1 MSHRLDPLLKPRSIA
16 FVGASPREKT
26 PGNGVLKAI
35 RLGGYAGKV
44 YAVNPKYPEIEGYP
58 CFPSL
63 SALPEPVD
71 LAVLCVGSKGL
82 EAALAEAIACKARAA
97 AIFDNPH
104 LENDT
109 SPPLVKRLQRMAR
122 EAGLPL
128 CGANGMGYYGPAERT
143 FVCGYPPPA
152 PVASGGIFF
161 ITHSGTAFGALTTS
175 DPRLGFSTI
184 VSSGQELA
192 TTMADYMDYALEQ
205 PSTRVLALFMETV
218 RDPAGFIAALEKATR
233 KGVPVVAIKIGRT
246 EVAAKLA
253 VSHSGAIAG
262 NDAAYEALFDRYGVV
277 RVNDLYEMAA
287 VLTLLSHDRAVGPG
301 ALAVL
306 GDSGGERGML
316 IDLAADLGVPF
327 AKINDTTVARLRERL
342 VPGLDAVNPVDAW
355 GTMVDWENI
364 YRDCLVALQR
374 DPDTGITIL
383 LRDMRTG
390 EFLSEAQIHIAASV
404 AADVPAKPIVMAT
417 NFSGLLHRD
426 IALRAKELGIPVLDG
441 TRNALVAVKAA
452 MAYRDFLARP
462 ADVAPAKV
470 DDKLRAKWRAR
481 LSQGGALDET
491 ESLALL
497 SDYGVPVQ
505 PHAVVEGEGAA
516 LAAARKFGFPV
527 VLKTA
532 TPGILH
538 KTDKGGVKLGIADEA
553 AFKDAYADMAK
564 RLGPRVLV
572 APMAGPGVE
581 LALGMITDA
590 QWGPLVLVGAGGTLI
605 EVMADRSVAL
615 PPVDEAGARRMVDR
629 LRLRPL
635 LDGKRGAAPS
645 DMASLARAVARL
657 SVLAADLGDLIGEI
671 DVNPLRCGPSGA
683 VALDALVV
691 AKTQAAAAAD

>member
-26 PGNGVLKAI
+26 PGNGILKAI
-35 RLGGYAGKV
+35 RMGGYEGKV

-63 SALPEPVD
+63 SAVPESVD
-71 LAVLCVGSKGL
+71 LAVLCVGSRIL
-82 EAALAEAIACKARAA
+82 EEALAEAIRCKAGAV

-128 CGANGMGYYGPAERT
+128 CGANGMGYYGPAEKT

-184 VSSGQELA
+184 VSSGMELA

-218 RDPAGFIAALEKATR
+218 RDPAGFIAALEKANA
-233 KGVPVVAIKIGRT
+233 KGVPVVALKIGRT
-246 EVAAKLA
+246 ETAAKLA

-287 VLTLLSHDRAVGPG
+287 VLTLLSHDRKVVAGN
-301 ALAVL
+301 LAAL

-316 IDLAADLGVPF
+316 IDLAADLGVEF
-327 AKINDTTVARLRERL
+327 ARINEATIARLRERL
-342 VPGLDAVNPVDAW
+342 VPGLDPVNPVDAW

-364 YRDCLVALQR
+364 FRDCLVALQE
-374 DPDTGITIL
+374 DPDTGITL
-383 LRDMRTG
+383 LFRDLRSN
-390 EFLSEAQIHIAASV
+390 EFLSEGQIHIVRAV
-404 AADVPAKPIVMAT
+404 ADAVPGKPIAIAT
-417 NFSGLLHRD
+417 NFSGLGHRD
-426 IALRAKELGIPVLDG
+426 IALRAGGLGIPVIDG

-452 MAYRDFLARP
+452 MGYRDFCARP
-462 ADVAPAKV
+462 ASVKSAPVAEKV
-470 DDKLRAKWRAR
+470 RTKWRVR
-481 LSQGGALDET
+481 LAQGGALDET

-497 SDYGVPVQ
+497 ADYGVPVQ
-505 PHAVVEGEGAA
+505 PHAVVDSAVAA
-516 LAAARKFGFPV
+516 LEAAKTLGFPV

-532 TPGILH
+532 TQGILH
-538 KTDKGGVKLGIADEA
+538 KTDKGGVKLGIVDEA
-553 AFKDAYADMAK
+553 AFKEAYDDMAK

-572 APMAGPGVE
+572 APMAGAGVE
-581 LALGMITDA
+581 LALGMISDA
-590 QWGPLVLVGAGGTLI
+590 QWGPLVIVGAGGTLI
-605 EVMADRSVAL
+605 EVMKDRAVAL

-657 SVLAADLGDLIGEI
+657 SALAADLGDLIGEI
-671 DVNPLRCGPSGA
+671 DVNPLRCGPQGA

>member
-1 MSHRLDPLLKPRSIA
+1 MPHRLDPLLKPRSIA

-26 PGNGVLKAI
+26 PGNGMLKAI
-35 RLGGYAGKV
+35 RMGGYGGTV

-63 SALPEPVD
+63 SALPETVD
-71 LAVLCVGSKGL
+71 LAVLCLGSKML
-82 EAALAEAIACKARAA
+82 EQALAETIQAKARAA

-109 SPPLVKRLQRMAR
+109 SPPLVKRLRRMAR

-128 CGANGMGYYGPAERT
+128 CGANGMGYYSPAEKT

-161 ITHSGTAFGALTTS
+161 ITHSGTAFGAMTTS

-218 RDPAGFIAALEKATR
+218 RDPAGFIAALEKAR
-233 KGVPVVAIKIGRT
+233 AKRVPVVALKIGRT
-246 EVAAKLA
+246 ETAAKLA

-262 NDAAYEALFDRYGVV
+262 NDAAYEALFDRHGVV

-287 VLTLLSHDRAVGPG
+287 VLTLLSHDRKVVAGG
-301 ALAVL
+301 LAAL

-327 AKINDTTVARLRERL
+327 ARINEKTVGVLRKRL
-342 VPGLDAVNPVDAW
+342 VPGLDPVNPVDAW
-355 GTMVDWENI
+355 GTIVDWDGI
-364 YRDCLVALQR
+364 YRDCLTALAE
-374 DPDTGITIL
+374 DPDSAMTLL

-390 EFLSEAQIHIAASV
+390 EFLSERQIEIAQEV
-404 AADVPAKPIVMAT
+404 AEAVPGKPFAIAT
-417 NFSGLLHRD
+417 NFSGLGHRD
-426 IALRAKELGIPVLDG
+426 IALRAAKGGIPVLDG

-452 MAYRDFLARP
+452 MGYRDFLARP
-462 ADVAPAKV
+462 AEMAPEPVAPA
-470 DDKLRAKWRAR
+470 LRAKWRAR

-505 PHAVVEGEGAA
+505 PHAVVEGETAA
-516 LAAARKFGFPV
+516 VDAAKKFGFPV
-527 VLKTA
+527 ALKTA
-532 TPGILH
+532 MPGILH
-538 KTDKGGVKLGIADEA
+538 KTDKGGVKLNLADESVFRA
-553 AFKDAYADMAK
+553 AYADMAT

-572 APMAGPGVE
+572 APMAGAGVE

-590 QWGPLVLVGAGGTLI
+590 QFGPLVMVGAGGVLI
-605 EVMADRSVAL
+605 EVMADRAMAL
-615 PPVDEAGARRMVDR
+615 PPVDEEGARRMIDR

-635 LDGKRGAAPS
+635 LDGKRGAPPS
-645 DMASLARAVARL
+645 DIAALARAVARL
-657 SVLAADLGDLIGEI
+657 SALAADLGDLIAEI
-671 DVNPLRCGPSGA
+671 DVNPLRCGPAGA

-691 AKTQAAAAAD
+691 AKTQAAAAGD